1 MAPELGAGWNS
12 PERIHGDLKWKTV
25 ISAGAQAALRS
36 QQGAQPRSVTRTHLE
51 ERCRTGRGLGVSFL
65 RL

>member
-1 MAPELGAGWNS
+1 MQRPKQPRGG
-12 PERIHGDLKWKTV
+12 
-25 ISAGAQAALRS
+25 
-36 QQGAQPRSVTRTHLE
+36 QQCAQPWSVTRTHLE